1 MNHRFSTGSGLVE
14 VVVAASILSVIAIAF
29 IGSFTVLTRA
39 HTKDML
45 TIKAELLA
53 EEGLEALRLMKSAG
67 WTTLSSMPVNTT
79 RYLVVTSAAW
89 SATTTVESVDGAFW
103 RSFKLYSVM
112 RNGTDDIVSSGGTT
126 DPNTLLAEVTVSWL
140 YRNAT
145 STVSYQT
152 YVTNI

>member
-1 MNHRFSTGSGLVE
+1 MNHRSHTGSGLVE

-29 IGSFTVLTRA
+29 IGSFTVLARA

-53 EEGLEALRLMKSAG
+53 EEGLEALRLMKAAG
-67 WTTLSSMPVNTT
+67 WTTLSSIPTNTT
-79 RYLVVTSAAW
+79 RYLNVTSTAW
-89 SATTTVESVDGAFW
+89 SVATTPNSVDGAFW
-103 RSFKLYSVM
+103 RSFKVYSVM

-126 DPNTLLAEVTVSWL
+126 DPNTLLTEVTVSWL
-140 YRNAT
+140 YRDAT